1 MQAEGMG
8 ERHTHACVIG
18 AGRMGEG
25 IALAFALAG
34 QTVALIDLKAREA
47 TAQLACFTAL
57 RQSLDEQ
64 LGSLHHAGLLSAA
77 QCSEVLARI
86 ALVPLP
92 QAAAAL
98 VGQSLVFEALPERL
112 EVKREGLG
120 WLGQH
125 VHPDA
130 IIASTTSTFRV
141 SELAAM
147 LPGPQRVLV
156 AHWLNP
162 AHLMPLVEISRSP
175 ASLDSAVQRLSDG
188 LQAIGKVP
196 VVCGPCAGFIV
207 PRLQALVMN
216 EAARMVEEGVAS
228 VADID
233 TAVRNGLGLR
243 FSVLGALEFID
254 WGGGDTLYQASHYLS
269 GELGERFAPAP
280 RVQAHFHAGRNGLRD
295 GAGFYDYHGVDTVH
309 YRQQRLA
316 AFVTRLEQMGL
327 LPRIA

>member
-1 MQAEGMG
+1 
-8 ERHTHACVIG
+8 
-18 AGRMGEG
+18 MGEG

-34 QTVALIDLKAREA
+34 QAVALIDLKARA
-47 TAQLACFTAL
+47 ACAQTACFDAL
-57 RQSLDEQ
+57 SKSLGDQ
-64 LGSLHHAGLLSAA
+64 LDSLHHAGLLSAV
-77 QCSEVLARI
+77 QCSQVIARI

-98 VGQSLVFEALPERL
+98 AGQSLVFEALPERL

-125 VHPDA
+125 AHADA

-141 SELAAM
+141 TDLAPL

-162 AHLMPLVEISRSP
+162 AHLMPLVEISRSE
-175 ASLDSAVQRLSDG
+175 ASLDSAVQRLSEC

-196 VVCGPCAGFIV
+196 VVCGPSAGFIV

-228 VADID
+228 AADID

-254 WGGGDTLYQASHYLS
+254 WGGGDTLYHASHYLS
-269 GELGERFAPAP
+269 RALGERFAPAP
-280 RVQAHFHAGRNGLRD
+280 QVQANFHAGRNGLRE
-295 GAGFYDYHGVDTVH
+295 GAGFYDYQGVDTVR

-316 AFVTRLEQMGL
+316 AFVARLEQMAL
-327 LPRIA
+327 LPRIV